1 MTKYYSIAL
10 VLTGFFYFVVI
21 IYMFITKKGTNVKM
35 IDKNLR
41 DLMLS
46 SNNGNL

>member
-1 MTKYYSIAL
+1 MMYFYGLFISI
-10 VLTGFFYFVVI
+10 VNS
-21 IYMFITKKGTNVKM
+21 FIRCPEDKPSQKGTNVKM

-46 SNNGNL
+46 SNNANI